1 MSDADEKNEE
11 KSFRINDER
20 WWLKDD
26 VDLEEMDRQAT
37 PKKPSYIEELEQR
50 VADMEQ
56 RAQEFRQ
63 ETQTETDAVQQRLE
77 REMQLRLE
85 VERGRLAEPF
95 LEVLDNF
102 ERLLQAGGQA
112 DDQADSESTHQRLLE
127 GAHLVLKQLAERLSA
142 LGITAIPAKGEAFDP
157 NTMEAL
163 STAPVAPEQEGQ
175 VLAVLRTGYAQ
186 GERIIRPAGVQVGV
200 AKQG

>member
-1 MSDADEKNEE
+1 
-11 KSFRINDER
+11 
-20 WWLKDD
+20 
-26 VDLEEMDRQAT
+26 V
-37 PKKPSYIEELEQR
+37 ELEQR
-50 VADMEQ
+50 VADMEE

-63 ETQTETDAVQQRLE
+63 ESQAETEAVRQRLE
-77 REMQLRLE
+77 REMDQRLE
-85 VERGRLAEPF
+85 VERARLAEPF

-112 DDQADSESTHQRLLE
+112 GDQADTEATHQQLLE
-127 GAHLVLKQLAERLSA
+127 GAHLVLKQLAERLSG
-142 LGITAIPAKGEAFDP
+142 LGITAIPAEGEAFDP

-163 STAPVAPEQEGQ
+163 STAPVAPELEGR
-175 VLAVLRTGYAQ
+175 VLIVLRTGYAQ